1 MKTEILEFKDSGKG
15 SDPSLFVV
23 PLRDIVGAKS
33 VGSALRDNLGVQL
46 DLARSDISRI
56 SIRFD
61 MDVGHIST
69 LLDQID
75 KFKDEKVNPSIVRA
89 IATNI
94 DDPLKVLKLR
104 FAKGE
109 ITKEQYEEMRKMLES

>member
-61 MDVGHIST
+61 MDVGIFQLCLIRST
-69 LLDQID
+69 NSRT
-75 KFKDEKVNPSIVRA
+75 K
-89 IATNI
+89 
-94 DDPLKVLKLR
+94 KLTR
-104 FAKGE
+104 
-109 ITKEQYEEMRKMLES
+109 QL